1 MVKTHEIDLN
11 TSAFNQLERD
21 SYIILNTKDMQIE
34 INDYILFKQTE
45 ESNGKTQYTELHR
58 LAQVRG
64 IIEHQGLK
72 DGYVLLVI
80 NKL

>member
-21 SYIILNTKDMQIE
+21 SYIILDTKDITIE

-64 IIEHQGLK
+64 IVNHQGLK
-72 DGYVLLVI
+72 EGYVLLIVS
-80 NKL
+80 KL